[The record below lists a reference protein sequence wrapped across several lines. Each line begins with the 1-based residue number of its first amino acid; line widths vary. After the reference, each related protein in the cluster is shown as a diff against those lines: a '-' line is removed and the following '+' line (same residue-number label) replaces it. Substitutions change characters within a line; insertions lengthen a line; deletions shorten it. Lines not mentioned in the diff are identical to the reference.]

1 MLIGYADSPITWELS
16 SNTDPVSPFKSPH
29 WSSLFGDI
37 KITEFRVQ
45 VSTSANMNDTRA
57 DW

>member
-1 MLIGYADSPITWELS
+1 MLVGYTDSPVSWRLS
-16 SNTDPVSPFKSPH
+16 SNPEPVSPFENPH
-29 WSSLFGDI
+29 WSSLFGDM

-45 VSTSANMNDTRA
+45 VSTSPHMNDTRA